1 MRTPL
6 LLRLA
11 GLLLALGLVA
21 GAAPSSHA
29 GRAPARLA
37 PVHVKIQN
45 FAFSPTPVTI
55 AKGRTVVWTNRDVL
69 FGHTVVVVR
78 GPRFFRSPLIRPGET
93 FSHTFRVAGRY
104 VYKCGVHPFM
114 RGVVVV
120 R

>member
-1 MRTPL
+1 M

-21 GAAPSSHA
+21 GAAPSPSNA
-29 GRAPARLA
+29 DRAPVARLA
-37 PVHVKIQN
+37 PVQVKIQN

-55 AKGRTVVWTNRDVL
+55 ARGRTVVWTNRDVL
-69 FGHTVVVVR
+69 FPHTVVVVR

-93 FSHTFRVAGRY
+93 FSHTFRVSGRY
-104 VYKCGVHPFM
+104 AYKCGIHPFM